1 MVSSQLV
8 AALRQKIASITS
20 RQEGG
25 IMKDSRRQ
33 EVKSRAR
40 RRRQNRRRAAVKRV
54 LGPPTRRHPWSLRHI
69 IRGLAYSFADRCV
82 ATTLLLVCW
91 IMGLY
96 IVIGLAW
103 WMIN

>member
-1 MVSSQLV
+1 
-8 AALRQKIASITS
+8 
-20 RQEGG
+20 
-25 IMKDSRRQ
+25 MKDSRRQ

-54 LGPPTRRHPWSLRHI
+54 LGRPTRRRPWSLRNI

-91 IMGLY
+91 IMVLY
-96 IVIGLAW
+96 IVISLAW
-103 WMIN
+103 RMINYAIN